1 MDLRVAFGLVV
12 RELRRTQQKTQ
23 EQLGFE
29 ADLRRTFISLIEL
42 GQQQPTLTTISK
54 LANALGTTPSNLLRL
69 AEVKEQ
75 SQQSRTDL
83 GFNE

>member
-1 MDLRVAFGLVV
+1 MDLRVAFGLAV

-69 AEVKEQ
+69 AEKKCPRDNHTVGA
-75 SQQSRTDL
+75 D
-83 GFNE
+83 FDD